1 MAMKNFSILV
11 YCYDFENQY
20 RMWYT
25 GYLVRLVFFVLV
37 FFYSFLKTT
46 YRSVT
51 ESYLQYV
58 IHTCVFSHCLI
69 LHSVD
74 RHTLISIFNKKLQVL
89 YLRDIFIEY
98 IFLQIL
104 QTIFA
109 NTSVHYC
116 RTVKECNLCSARV
129 VFDFFLIRQ
138 NVHGAV

>member
-25 GYLVRLVFFVLV
+25 GYLVRLVSFVLV

-51 ESYLQYV
+51 ESYPQYV

-89 YLRDIFIEY
+89 YLRNIFIEY
-98 IFLQIL
+98 IFLQIHPVVIFFKQYL
-104 QTIFA
+104 QILRSITVGQSKNVIYVRLGQFSIF
-109 NTSVHYC
+109 
-116 RTVKECNLCSARV
+116 
-129 VFDFFLIRQ
+129 F
-138 NVHGAV
+138 